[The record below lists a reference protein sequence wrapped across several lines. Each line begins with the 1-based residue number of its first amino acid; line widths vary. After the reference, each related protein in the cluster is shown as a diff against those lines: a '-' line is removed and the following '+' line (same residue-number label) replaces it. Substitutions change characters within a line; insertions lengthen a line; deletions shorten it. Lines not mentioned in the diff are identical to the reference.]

1 MAEAL
6 RSPRQD
12 NRRRVLLDAAAGLF
26 CGKGYHA
33 TSMRDIAKV
42 AGMLP
47 GSMYYHFDSK
57 DELLLEVYREG
68 VRLIA
73 AHVDAAV
80 GKASEPWERLE
91 AACRAHLEMLFDRSA
106 YAQVIVRV
114 LPQELHA
121 VSGALVAA
129 RDEYEQRFIALID
142 ELGINDR
149 RIKRHF
155 RHMLLGAMNWAPVWY
170 REGGE
175 SPRAIAREFIAL
187 LRGTQHEEI
196 HR

>member
-12 NRRRVLLDAAAGLF
+12 NRRRDLLDAAASLF
-26 CGKGYHA
+26 CDKGYHA

-47 GSMYYHFDSK
+47 GSMYYHFESK
-57 DELLLEVYREG
+57 DELLLAVYREG
-68 VRLIA
+68 VRRIA

-80 GKASEPWERLE
+80 GATAGPWQRLE

-106 YAQVIVRV
+106 YAQVLVRV
-114 LPQELHA
+114 LPRELHSVA
-121 VSGALVAA
+121 ADLVAA
-129 RDEYEQRFIALID
+129 RDEYERRFITLID
-142 ELGINDR
+142 ELGIADCRIR
-149 RIKRHF
+149 RYF
-155 RHMLLGAMNWAPVWY
+155 RHLLLGAMNWAPVWY

-175 SPRAIAREFIAL
+175 SPRVIAREFVAL
-187 LRGTQHEEI
+187 LRGTRPGAI
-196 HR
+196 PR